1 MLFWKIIYNL
11 FILPFLGIMVFIGS
25 LFHKK
30 LREGSLGRLKTIREL
45 TVFMKNI
52 GNQRIIYWFHAASF
66 GEFEQIRP
74 VLLGLKEI
82 EPDCLV
88 IVSFF
93 SPSGYNN
100 VFDKNIDFKIYL
112 PFDFKWTI
120 RKALALVKPKKLIL
134 AAYDIWPNLIWTAN
148 KMGIH
153 STLFA
158 ARFSEGTIKFAPFV
172 RSFYRNVYGCLS
184 AIYTISED
192 DHDRLQRILYPAG
205 KPIVRVL
212 GNPRYDQVKT
222 SADKFTKKRTESV
235 LLREKRLVVGSVHG
249 EDEQAILE
257 PIISLMNDIPDLS
270 LLWVPH
276 EPSER
281 VVSSAVTLFQERGFT
296 VSRLNNRE
304 INQLNGP
311 RVIVVDSVGKL
322 STLYW
327 AGQVAYVGGGY
338 STGVHNVME
347 PAIARLP
354 VFFGPRYKNSH
365 AAEELLADGGGF
377 AIDSGTDLFIG
388 IKQLLM
394 DRDAFLKASFAATN
408 VIHKNLG
415 SSTRVVR
422 NLIHD

>member
-1 MLFWKIIYNL
+1 MLFWKIFYNL
-11 FILPFLGIMVFIGS
+11 LILPLLSIFAFLGS

-30 LREGSLGRLKTIREL
+30 LREGSLGKLKTLREL
-45 TVFMKNI
+45 TTFMENI
-52 GNQRIIYWFHAASF
+52 NGQRTIYWFHAASF
-66 GEFEQIRP
+66 GEFEQVRP
-74 VLLGLKEI
+74 VLTGLKEV

-88 IVSFF
+88 LVSFF
-93 SPSGYNN
+93 SPSGFNN
-100 VFDKNIDFKIYL
+100 VSDENIDCKVYL
-112 PFDFKWTI
+112 PFDYTWTLT
-120 RKALALVKPKKLIL
+120 KALSLVKPKKLVL
-134 AAYDIWPNLIWTAN
+134 AAYDIWPNLIWTA
-148 KMGIH
+148 KKLGIH

-158 ARFSEGTIKFAPFV
+158 ARFSEGTTKLAPFV

-184 AIYTISED
+184 AIYTISEA
-192 DHDRLQRILYPAG
+192 DHERLQRILYPTG
-205 KPIVRVL
+205 NPIIRVL

-222 SADKFTKKRTESV
+222 SADKFTKERTESV
-235 LLREKRLVVGSVHG
+235 LLREKRLVVGSVHA

-257 PIISLMNDIPDLS
+257 PVVSLMNDIPELS

-276 EPSER
+276 EPSDR
-281 VVSSAVTLFQERGFT
+281 VVSAAESLFLERGFT
-296 VSRLNNRE
+296 VARLENKDL
-304 INQLNGP
+304 NQLNGP
-311 RVIVVDSVGKL
+311 RVIIVDSVGKL
-322 STLYW
+322 SKLYW

-377 AIDSGTDLFIG
+377 AIESGTDLFIG

-408 VIHKNLG
+408 VIHRNLG